1 MIFDRFV
8 TATFDE
14 AIGSLPLGDPW
25 EVAEEHFYP
34 WNTIDIVPDSPVRLP
49 LVGYGSLMNLRSA
62 RRTLS
67 EQSVSS
73 ARPVL
78 VMGVR
83 RVYEYVM
90 SPRGRKIY
98 GEQGAEGRF
107 GVLNARASEDSND
120 WFNGIQYQLNA
131 ADIMALAERES
142 AYDLLPAWTIPW
154 NAKNSA
160 PQIGYFLSCRT
171 ESHAG
176 RQLLDSQLLPHP
188 NYHAICEDG
197 CRDVSSDFLAAFRRS
212 TWVQE
217 ARVIDVAATLARHVS
232 TAQPASRS

>member
-1 MIFDRFV
+1 M
-8 TATFDE
+8 
-14 AIGSLPLGDPW
+14 GDPW

-34 WNTIDIVPDSPVRLP
+34 WNTIEMVPDSPVRLP
-49 LVGYGSLMNLRSA
+49 LVGYGSLMNRSSA
-62 RRTLS
+62 LRTLS

-78 VMGVR
+78 VMGAR

-98 GEQGAEGRF
+98 GDQVAEERF
-107 GVLNARASEDSND
+107 GVLNARASEDSNE

-131 ADIMALAERES
+131 TDIMALADRES
-142 AYDLLPAWTIPW
+142 AYDLVPAWTIPW
-154 NAKNSA
+154 GVKNSA

-171 ESHAG
+171 ETHEG

-188 NYHAICEDG
+188 NYHAICEEG
-197 CRDVSSDFLAAFRRS
+197 CRDVSSDFLKAFRRS
-212 TWVQE
+212 TWVRE
-217 ARVIDVAATLARHVS
+217 ARVSDVAETLARDA
-232 TAQPASRS
+232 TTPPPASQL